1 VLDRTRLKARCD
13 IRTDHL
19 TLTLT
24 LTRSNRRRRRRCGNL
39 GSLLPCIVATVSTI
53 TS

>member
-13 IRTDHL
+13 IRTDH
-19 TLTLT
+19 LTLT